1 MADRS
6 APSVSNVKLSDVK
19 QASPSGSPTKKRIF
33 ISTGEVSGDLH
44 GALLIE
50 ALRRN
55 SHEWG
60 MDLDIVAL
68 GGDRMTATGA
78 TMLGTT
84 QSIGSVGLLESVPFI
99 WPTLK
104 VQNIAKQWLTQNP
117 PDLIVM
123 IDYLAPN
130 LGIGSFARAQFPHI
144 PTVFYIAPQEWV
156 WSFGKKN
163 TQQLVSITDR
173 LLAIFP
179 QEADYYEK
187 NGATVTWVG
196 HPLVDWVEQFPS
208 RQTARQQLGIPDQQ
222 KAIALFPASRRQ
234 ELTYLMP
241 VMFETAR
248 QIQDQID
255 DVHFWIP
262 LSLDTY
268 RAQVEE
274 AIKTYELKATVVS
287 NQTPEVIA
295 AADLALAKSGTVNL
309 ELALK
314 DVPQLVIYRVNPITA
329 WLARNVLKFSIPFMS
344 PPNLLLS
351 EEIVPEFLQEEANP
365 KALTE
370 AAIALLTDDQTRQ
383 TMRHNYVRMR
393 RIAGEQGVCDRAAQG
408 ILEMLSPPSG

>member
-1 MADRS
+1 MAN
-6 APSVSNVKLSDVK
+6 P
-19 QASPSGSPTKKRIF
+19 KRIF

-50 ALRRN
+50 ALRKQAQPM
-55 SHEWG
+55 G
-60 MDLDIVAL
+60 IDLEIMAL
-68 GGDRMTATGA
+68 GGDRMTATGV
-78 TMLGTT
+78 TMLGDT

-99 WPTLK
+99 LPTLN
-104 VQNIAKQWLTQNP
+104 VQAMAKRWLKDHP

-163 TQQLVSITDR
+163 TEKLVSITDR

-196 HPLVDWVEQFPS
+196 HPLVDWVSQFPS
-208 RQTARQQLGIPDQQ
+208 RDRARQTLGIPANQ

-241 VMFETAR
+241 VMFETA
-248 QIQDQID
+248 QKLQQQVDNI
-255 DVHFWIP
+255 HFWIP
-262 LSLDTY
+262 LSLETF
-268 RAQVEE
+268 RPQIE
-274 AIKTYELKATVVS
+274 AAIQHYELNATIVTGD
-287 NQTPEVIA
+287 TPAVIA
-295 AADLALAKSGTVNL
+295 AADLAIAKSGTVNL

-329 WLARNVLKFSIPFMS
+329 WLARTILKFSIPFMS

-351 EEIVPEFLQEEANP
+351 EGIVPEFLQEEANP
-365 KALTE
+365 TDLTQ
-370 AAIALLTDDQTRQ
+370 AAMTLLTDAQAQQ
-383 TMRHNYVRMR
+383 TMRQNYERMR
-393 RIAGEQGVCDRAAQG
+393 QAAGQKGVCDRAAQV
-408 ILEMLSPPSG
+408 ILEML